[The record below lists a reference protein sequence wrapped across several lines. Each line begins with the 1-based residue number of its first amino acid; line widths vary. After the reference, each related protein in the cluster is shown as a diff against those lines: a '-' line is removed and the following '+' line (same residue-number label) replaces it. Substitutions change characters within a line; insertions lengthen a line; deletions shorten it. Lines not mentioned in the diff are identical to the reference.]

1 MKVLLVCLLIVTTLL
16 FVSQNT
22 SVIKPSQSSARHSL
36 STLNDTI
43 NFALQIQP
51 ILVNHCSPC
60 HFAGGKLYEKLP
72 FDKAVTIVDH
82 EVALLR
88 RIKDENEK
96 VFIQKFVRE
105 QKK

>member
-1 MKVLLVCLLIVTTLL
+1 MKVLLVCLLIVSTLL

-22 SVIKPSQSSARHSL
+22 TPSKPFYSLKTNSASL
-36 STLNDTI
+36 LNDTI
-43 NFALQIQP
+43 SFALQIQP

-88 RIKDENEK
+88 RFKDENEK